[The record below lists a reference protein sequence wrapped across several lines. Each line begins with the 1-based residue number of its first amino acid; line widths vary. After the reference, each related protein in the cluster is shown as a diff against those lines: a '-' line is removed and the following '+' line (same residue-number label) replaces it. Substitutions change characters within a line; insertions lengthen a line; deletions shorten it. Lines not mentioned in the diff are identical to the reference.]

1 MSEKYEDNRLIG
13 SGGFGEVFLCTSK
26 TDGQLFA
33 KKKLQSG
40 VDSVDVSRFIRE
52 VRILSSL
59 DHPNVIKASVNTP
72 VHEVAEKMLKNNIS
86 HIPVVNSDD
95 RLIGMVTDID
105 LMACMF

>member
-1 MSEKYEDNRLIG
+1 MELKDVRRLLYKDVDEQIG
-13 SGGFGEVFLCTSK
+13 
-26 TDGQLFA
+26 LFA
-33 KKKLQSG
+33 VINSAADDIEIPKH
-40 VDSVDVSRFIRE
+40 
-52 VRILSSL
+52 L